1 MRGKVALFLVF
12 LVTILAG
19 TSALAQYDMR
29 NPNNP
34 YAGMGRTGF
43 ALEDRSKALQQQ
55 KEQQQAKKNPIIQNN
70 QGKSSQT
77 KKQPNKK

>member
-1 MRGKVALFLVF
+1 MRGKMALFLGF
-12 LVTILAG
+12 LVMSLAS

-34 YAGMGRTGF
+34 YAGVGRTGF

-55 KEQQQAKKNPIIQNN
+55 KAQQQAKKNPTIQNN
-70 QGKSSQT
+70 QNKSSQT
-77 KKQPNKK
+77 QKQQNKK

>member
-1 MRGKVALFLVF
+1 MRGKMALLLGFLVMS
-12 LVTILAG
+12 LAG

-55 KEQQQAKKNPIIQNN
+55 KAQQQAKNNP
-70 QGKSSQT
+70 T
-77 KKQPNKK
+77 KKNSQSQSSPPQKQQNKR